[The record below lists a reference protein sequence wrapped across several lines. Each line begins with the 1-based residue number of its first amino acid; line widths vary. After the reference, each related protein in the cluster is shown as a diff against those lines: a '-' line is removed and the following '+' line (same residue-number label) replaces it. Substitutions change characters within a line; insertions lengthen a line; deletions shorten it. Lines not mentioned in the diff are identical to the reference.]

1 MRGRNTTPCLIR
13 HIVQNKRF
21 MSSLDDIPNPE
32 LSEHTKQM
40 AEEQHKL
47 QGNIFL
53 KLSENTKTGFQDQLI
68 DNKGVTLIWRVRQSK
83 SQNHQALQQKDQLIY
98 SLKELITRN
107 HINNDYA
114 GVDTFQKT
122 YWQRRLNLRRRRI
135 KWRQHL

>member
-47 QGNIFL
+47 QGNISSNYQKIQ
-53 KLSENTKTGFQDQLI
+53 KLDFKIS
-68 DNKGVTLIWRVRQSK
+68 
-83 SQNHQALQQKDQLIY
+83 
-98 SLKELITRN
+98 
-107 HINNDYA
+107 
-114 GVDTFQKT
+114 
-122 YWQRRLNLRRRRI
+122 
-135 KWRQHL
+135 

>member
-1 MRGRNTTPCLIR
+1 
-13 HIVQNKRF
+13 

-68 DNKGVTLIWRVRQSK
+68 DNKGSLIWRVRQSSRTIK
-83 SQNHQALQQKDQLIY
+83 PY
-98 SLKELITRN
+98 SRRN
-107 HINNDYA
+107 SSSI
-114 GVDTFQKT
+114 
-122 YWQRRLNLRRRRI
+122 L
-135 KWRQHL
+135 

>member
-68 DNKGVTLIWRVRQSK
+68 DNKGITDLESK
-83 SQNHQALQQKDQLIY
+83 TEQQNHQAIQQKDQLIY

-107 HINNDYA
+107 HTNNDYA
-114 GVDTFQKT
+114 GVDRFQKA